1 MIPAINASKVYSILG
16 NNDSLVPLAMKDIAN
31 SMGLTAGSYI
41 TGDSVEGKDR
51 FIDEFG
57 TQAIWLFGIP
67 VYKKVLDLTLFKSLG
82 YDAKVDARLLKN
94 QEILKKAQEF
104 APTQA
109 IKNSIANVAK
119 NQKTYKGLT
128 IAKFV
133 ASTLLTMGTY
143 FGLTKFRHKY
153 TEDQIKKDYFE
164 KNIVNKE
171 KFNFTSSVP
180 FSSAFN
186 EVHQQK
192 NKSKQPSFTGG
203 WQEFMFNPVK
213 NLMIVDATIS
223 GERLAHARNKQDFV
237 GYAVKEGS
245 FWAFMYFAGKKI
257 QSALENSA
265 EKKHNKSI
273 DLDARVIESDEL
285 KEVFANKSILKD
297 LQDFPIKGSD
307 AEIYEFINKNPDNF
321 VVQMAKKSD
330 IITTMESNDGWFNK
344 LMKKLN
350 LPHKVIADKDA
361 IDTRRFI
368 DIADVKGVATKLEK
382 LHNQFE
388 SSGETLETFLKG
400 VKKLKRSA
408 IRTNIGSCIAALGVV
423 APTIMVALRLL
434 DKDNK
439 EFQTK
444 KDIEAKL
451 AAAQN

>member
-16 NNDSLVPLAMKDIAN
+16 NNDSLVPLAIKDIAN
-31 SMGLTAGSYI
+31 SMGLTAGSYV

-67 VYKKVLDLTLFKSLG
+67 VYKKALDLTLFKSLG
-82 YDAKVDARLLKN
+82 YDAKIDARLLQN
-94 QEILKKAQEF
+94 SEILKKAQEF

-109 IKNSIANVAK
+109 IKNSLTKVAN

-128 IAKFV
+128 IAKFA

-153 TEDQIKKDYFE
+153 TEEQIKKDYFARNVVD
-164 KNIVNKE
+164 KQ

-180 FSSAFN
+180 FSAAFDD
-186 EVHQQK
+186 VHNQK
-192 NKSKQPSFTGG
+192 QNQNLPSFTGG

-237 GYAVKEGS
+237 GYAVKEGT

-257 QSALENSA
+257 QTALENHA
-265 EKKHNKSI
+265 EKKYNKSI
-273 DLDARVIESDEL
+273 DLDARVIESNEL
-285 KEVFANKSILKD
+285 KEAIANKTILKD
-297 LQDFPIKGSD
+297 LKDFPIKGTD
-307 AEIYEFINKNPDNF
+307 TEIYEFINKNPDNF

-330 IITTMESNDGWFNK
+330 IITTMENNNNWFNK

-350 LPHKVIADKDA
+350 LPHNEIVDPNA

-368 DIADVKGVATKLEK
+368 DISDVKGVATKLQK
-382 LHNQFE
+382 LNHQFE
-388 SSGETLETFLKG
+388 NSGENLDIFLKG

-423 APTIMVALRLL
+423 APAIMVGLRFLN
-434 DKDNK
+434 KDNK

-451 AAAQN
+451 AAQN